1 MKPFIRYILFFLLK
15 VVFININAQVL
26 HDRAFGTGGWDAA
39 YDIIITSDSNYV
51 MLGRHYQHI
60 YVAKADT
67 ALQPIWE
74 RRHFI
79 PSINWQPNSICEIGD
94 TSFVIGGVID
104 NKGYLLKINSI
115 GDSLYSV
122 LDTTITG
129 NNVANLR
136 VAPDGNLLA
145 MVSFDNYGASLLKLD
160 NELNVLSSITNITP
174 APRGMEVIDSSI
186 YLLIRDSTNN
196 LLIVNNNFNQVDTV
210 DVPID
215 FPVYLKTSFDKNQ
228 LIVEGSNLGIRRFVY
243 LNLIG
248 IVNTICD
255 SIFYH
260 FKYDFKPVNIKNNWV
275 YLASYD
281 NGQFGRDIQLYFT
294 DTCGQILHDTIL
306 YRWAWGQPLDEIGVK
321 LLVNHD
327 GNYVLYGQAEAG
339 PLGDWDIFMI
349 IYKKWDGFNN
359 NDSLDTNDT
368 DISPITTEV
377 NIYPNPTQTQIT
389 ITGITE
395 NNSITVIDM
404 MGKIIYQTI
413 SSTNLTQ
420 INTTH
425 WAKGIYIVQVK
436 GIQSSTTLKIIK
448 Q

>member
-1 MKPFIRYILFFLLK
+1 MLN
-15 VVFININAQVL
+15 VVFININAQIL
-26 HDRAFGTGGWDAA
+26 HDRAYGTGGWDAA

-67 ALQPIWE
+67 AAQPIWE
-74 RRHFI
+74 KSYFT
-79 PSINWQPNSICEIGD
+79 PSINTQPNVICEVGD
-94 TSFVIGGVID
+94 TSFVIGGVMD

-115 GDSLYSV
+115 GDSLYSL

-129 NNVANLR
+129 NNVTNLR

-145 MVSFDNYGASLLKLD
+145 IIAFDNYGTSLVKFD
-160 NELNVLSSITNITP
+160 NELNVLNSITNITP
-174 APRGMEVIDSSI
+174 AVRGMEVVGNNI
-186 YLLIRDSTNN
+186 YLLKRDSINN
-196 LLIVNNNFNQVDTV
+196 LLIINNSNFNQIDTFT
-210 DVPID
+210 VPLS
-215 FPVYLKTSFDKNQ
+215 FPVYFKTSFDKTQ
-228 LIVEGSNLGIRRFVY
+228 LIIEGNNLGIRRLVY
-243 LNLIG
+243 MNLTG
-248 IVNTICD
+248 TVNVICD
-255 SIFYH
+255 SVFSA
-260 FKYDFKPVNIKNNWV
+260 FRYDFKPVNIQNDWV
-275 YLASYD
+275 YMGSY
-281 NGQFGRDIQLYFT
+281 NNSQWGRDIQLFFT

-306 YRWAWGQPLDEIGVK
+306 YRWSFTVQPLDEIGVK

-327 GNYVLYGQAEAG
+327 GNYVIYGTGAEG

-368 DISPITTEV
+368 DTSPITTEV
-377 NIYPNPTQTQIT
+377 TIYPNPTQTQFT

-404 MGKIIYQTI
+404 MGRTIYQTI

-436 GIQSSTTLKIIK
+436 GTQSSTTFKVIK